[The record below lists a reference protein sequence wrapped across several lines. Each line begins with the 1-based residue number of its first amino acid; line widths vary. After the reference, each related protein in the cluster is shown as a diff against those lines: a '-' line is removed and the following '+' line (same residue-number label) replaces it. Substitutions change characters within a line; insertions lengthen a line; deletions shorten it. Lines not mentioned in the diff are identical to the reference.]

1 MFFLM
6 DFVYRKTIFA
16 DKGQFLQNA
25 DTKLCTRK
33 KKLQI
38 LTKYY
43 FKALFCNYTDSLVSS
58 GKNFLCAFLS
68 RKIFS
73 FRDQAF
79 EELKEI

>member
-1 MFFLM
+1 MFFLL

-25 DTKLCTRK
+25 DTKLWTK
-33 KKLQI
+33 KKIQI
-38 LTKYY
+38 LTKDY
-43 FKALFCNYTDSLVSS
+43 FKAFFCNYTDSLDSS
-58 GKNFLCAFLS
+58 GKNFLSAFLS

-73 FRDQAF
+73 FRDEAF